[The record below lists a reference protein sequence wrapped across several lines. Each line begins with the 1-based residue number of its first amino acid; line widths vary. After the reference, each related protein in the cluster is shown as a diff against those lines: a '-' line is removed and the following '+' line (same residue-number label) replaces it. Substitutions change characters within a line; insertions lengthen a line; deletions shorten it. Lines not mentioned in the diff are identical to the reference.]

1 MKRIR
6 SSKEFAI
13 LALFAYCAI
22 FFVGCGA
29 VGSGLPPKP
38 TPAPVTWVDEL
49 YVSESGLN
57 RVESLDVTTGK
68 SLATIPVGVRPTMMV
83 YDHHTVNLWDN
94 YSDPAAALWVLNAG
108 SASVT
113 RIDPRT
119 SKAVATI
126 AIGGSPIDI
135 ATAQNTSH
143 LLYVADG
150 QSNSVAIV
158 NEDYNSIVG
167 HITTAARPT
176 QMSANA
182 AVLMIAESNNSV
194 ELFDD
199 TKQTSTTPIA
209 TITTQAALVGVGTYF
224 DTDPAIETADG
235 MVHIYKP
242 QALGGLPWTN
252 VANYKLPHGAGR
264 LEGILGNNYMVIDAG
279 AKLVQYLA
287 FDGNGNFV
295 DEHDMP
301 TGVQPGFSS
310 EGSSSDG
317 TGYFYIPNTGGDSLS
332 VYYRLWLPYGS
343 WPLTAGSHPS
353 DTVALEFQQSS
364 SPTPSATPS
373 AAPTATP
380 TASPTPA
387 PTATPAA
394 IAHMYVANGS
404 GKNVLEYTAPFSAS
418 SAPSVT
424 VNIGANVW
432 GVAVDRSY
440 VAVEDSTGFIYIF
453 NAPLA
458 ANASPVAQFQ
468 GPVNGAN
475 LLFDS
480 NGNLYTGTQGAGV
493 LEYSPPFSNSS
504 TPSKTI
510 TGDSSSFSLA
520 MDMISNTLYVGN
532 LGSNQI
538 DVFASPYTGAP
549 TSVTSPGTY
558 SLATQ
563 GSTLYGAD
571 AMSNAIDAY
580 NLPMNGSSTPAYII
594 TATNPHALAFDNS
607 DGTLY
612 VGDQNGS
619 IDAFAQ
625 PLGASSTKA
634 FSFTNGVVEP
644 VEISIDN

>member
-1 MKRIR
+1 MQTSDSQRNYTK
-6 SSKEFAI
+6 FAI
-13 LALFAYCAI
+13 VAFWTLFL
-22 FFVGCGA
+22 VGCGPNGCSGG
-29 VGSGLPPKP
+29 GSALPPAP
-38 TPAPVTWVDEL
+38 TPTPSQVL
-49 YVSESGLN
+49 YVDESGLN
-57 RVESLDVTTGK
+57 QVQSLDSTSGQPRATIHVGKDPIAMSFDRWTTSASIGP
-68 SLATIPVGVRPTMMV
+68 SIWVANSGANSVSRISTLTNTVVATIPVG
-83 YDHHTVNLWDN
+83 
-94 YSDPAAALWVLNAG
+94 SDPVSIASDELWAQGTVWVANAG
-108 SASVT
+108 DDTLSI
-113 RIDPRT
+113 IDKFT
-119 SKAVATI
+119 NTVKETI
-126 AIGGSPIDI
+126 HTAGRPFQLVPGVHFI
-135 ATAQNTSH
+135 A
-143 LLYVADG
+143 
-150 QSNSVAIV
+150 
-158 NEDYNSIVG
+158 
-167 HITTAARPT
+167 
-176 QMSANA
+176 
-182 AVLMIAESNNSV
+182 IAESNDTV
-194 ELFDD
+194 EILDAVSN
-199 TKQTSTTPIA
+199 TIIGTIKLSAPIA
-209 TITTQAALVGVGTYF
+209 GVAIDPGSDAVVETSDGVLHLYTQSVSDSTGWPWSPSFTMTLPDGAGPLSESDVGGAQIWIVASQSKGTVQILES
-224 DTDPAIETADG
+224 TG
-235 MVHIYKP
+235 
-242 QALGGLPWTN
+242 ALGGLRSLQGTMQINPVGLAPEFAQRSIRTSDVY
-252 VANYKLPHGAGR
+252 VANAG
-264 LEGILGNNYMVIDAG
+264 GNSITVI
-279 AKLVQYLA
+279 
-287 FDGNGNFV
+287 
-295 DEHDMP
+295 
-301 TGVQPGFSS
+301 
-310 EGSSSDG
+310 
-317 TGYFYIPNTGGDSLS
+317 GDSIGNQKVIGTWALASGAVPYDVAFADQAS
-332 VYYRLWLPYGS
+332 VAS
-343 WPLTAGSHPS
+343 PS
-353 DTVALEFQQSS
+353 PA
-364 SPTPSATPS
+364 
-373 AAPTATP
+373 P
-380 TASPTPA
+380 TASPTPTPS
-387 PTATPAA
+387 PTSTPAA

-432 GVAVDRSY
+432 GIAVDSSY

-468 GPVNGAN
+468 GPANGAN

-532 LGSNQI
+532 LGMNQI

-563 GSTLYGAD
+563 GATLYGAD

-644 VEISIDN
+644 VEIAIDN

>member
-1 MKRIR
+1 M
-6 SSKEFAI
+6 S
-13 LALFAYCAI
+13 
-22 FFVGCGA
+22 GDA
-29 VGSGLPPKP
+29 VSLWVANSGSG
-38 TPAPVTWVDEL
+38 T
-49 YVSESGLN
+49 VS
-57 RVESLDVTTGK
+57 
-68 SLATIPVGVRPTMMV
+68 
-83 YDHHTVNLWDN
+83 
-94 YSDPAAALWVLNAG
+94 
-108 SASVT
+108 
-113 RIDPRT
+113 RIDEAT
-119 SKAVATI
+119 NSVVATI
-126 AIGGSPIDI
+126 TVGSKPVSLCADI
-135 ATAQNTSH
+135 TKV
-143 LLYVADG
+143 YVAN
-150 QSNSVAIV
+150 Q
-158 NEDYNSIVG
+158 
-167 HITTAARPT
+167 
-176 QMSANA
+176 
-182 AVLMIAESNNSV
+182 
-194 ELFDD
+194 
-199 TKQTSTTPIA
+199 
-209 TITTQAALVGVGTYF
+209 
-224 DTDPAIETADG
+224 
-235 MVHIYKP
+235 
-242 QALGGLPWTN
+242 
-252 VANYKLPHGAGR
+252 
-264 LEGILGNNYMVIDAG
+264 
-279 AKLVQYLA
+279 
-287 FDGNGNFV
+287 
-295 DEHDMP
+295 
-301 TGVQPGFSS
+301 
-310 EGSSSDG
+310 GSSSVSVIDTATNTVVATVATGGVPFSLACDIAVSPARIVPIAETNKTVEFLDPAVNAIVGKMTTSAPVAGVLLDFGQAGILTSDG
-317 TGYFYIPNTGGDSLS
+317 VLHVYIPPGGPFPLLDWTLEGTVSLADGAGAISNNGEQFGALAWMVSSQTANS
-332 VYYRLWLPYGS
+332 VQGIQAYGS
-343 WPLTAGSHPS
+343 PNLMAKSITRFPVGLAPEYAAQSGGGYTYVPNAGDDSI
-353 DTVALEFQQSS
+353 TVVYGGASINAAYNFVAKWTLSRG
-364 SPTPSATPS
+364 
-373 AAPTATP
+373 AAPYDIALWSGPPTSAATP
-380 TASPTPA
+380 TPSPTPA

-404 GKNVLEYTAPFSAS
+404 GKNVLEYAAPFSAS

-424 VNIGANVW
+424 VNIGTNVW
-432 GVAVDRSY
+432 GVAVDSSY

-468 GPVNGAN
+468 GPANGAN

-532 LGSNQI
+532 LGMNQI

-563 GSTLYGAD
+563 GASLYGAD

-634 FSFTNGVVEP
+634 FSFTNGIVEP
-644 VEISIDN
+644 VEIAIDN